1 MSARVKV
8 DGGRYRNT
16 DSFESDI
23 GACLQPFIDQGERL
37 SAIPDEAPATP
48 QLEAE
53 EREDED
59 ESSAGDIAAAKELAD
74 HAMRLLSFFEEHLS
88 PRLPTNRR

>member
-23 GACLQPFIDQGERL
+23 RACLQPFIDQGERL
-37 SAIPDEAPATP
+37 SAVSDESPAT
-48 QLEAE
+48 QELEAE
-53 EREDED
+53 EREDGD
-59 ESSAGDIAAAKELAD
+59 ENSAGDIAAAKELAD
-74 HAMRLLSFFEEHLS
+74 HAARLLSFFEQYLA